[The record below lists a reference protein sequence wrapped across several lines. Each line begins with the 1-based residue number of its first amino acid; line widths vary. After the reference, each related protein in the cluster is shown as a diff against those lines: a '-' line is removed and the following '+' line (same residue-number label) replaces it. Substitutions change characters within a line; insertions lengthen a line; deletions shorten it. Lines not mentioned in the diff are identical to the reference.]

1 MTTSNYFKIVWHNIL
16 VFIIVILVTVGVTLT
31 FSLNEKTSY
40 QTSIVFT
47 VQEAST
53 SKTSTTEDEAYYS
66 MQIQKYF
73 ARNLEEWIK
82 IPATVQE
89 GNEIAGNNALNTLE
103 TKKSTTNNMQIIFT
117 TENKD
122 QIDNAI
128 LALTNVLESK
138 TQELNRTNKDKLS
151 FTITSAEPSISETAP
166 NLILNLLIGL
176 CAGILLA
183 LAAVFGLDL
192 LFDKLHTKKDAEK
205 LFKTKATTTIPSS
218 INRISPWDER
228 IADQFR
234 TIRAQ
239 LLHTVPNKKLTTLV
253 ASPTIPTS
261 PAISLNLALGFA
273 RAGIKTLLIDADLKN
288 PSLHEHF
295 DCLNKKGLSEVLKSP
310 SSLKSATQKTKEE
323 NLSLLPTGKKLAYPA
338 DTIAE
343 ADLKKLFTSIK
354 KNYQVI
360 IIHATPLDE
369 SDALPFL
376 DQTEAILLVTE
387 INKSTN
393 KSVVKAKNLLKN
405 YTIKKFLTVI
415 E

>member
-1 MTTSNYFKIVWHNIL
+1 MTTSNYFKIVWHNIF
-16 VFIIVILVTVGVTLT
+16 VFIIVILVTVGVTLA
-31 FSLNEKTSY
+31 FSLNEKASY
-40 QTSIVFT
+40 QTSVVFT

-53 SKTSTTEDEAYYS
+53 SKTSDTGDEAYYS

-89 GNEIAGNNALNTLE
+89 GNKIAGNSALNTLE
-103 TKKSTTNNMQIIFT
+103 IKKSTTNNIQVVFAT
-117 TENKD
+117 KDKD

-128 LALTNVLESK
+128 LALGNILEEK
-138 TQELNRTNKDKLS
+138 TQELNRTNKDELN
-151 FTITSAEPSISETAP
+151 FAITSAKPSTSENTP
-166 NLILNLLIGL
+166 NLILNLLIGF

-183 LAAVFGLDL
+183 LAAAFGLDL
-192 LFDKLHTKKDAEK
+192 LFDKLHTKKDAER
-205 LFKTKATTTIPSS
+205 LFKTKSTTTIPSS
-218 INRISPWDER
+218 INKSSPWSEE

-239 LLHTVPNKKLTTLV
+239 LLHATSNKKLIALV
-253 ASPTIPTS
+253 ANSTAPAS
-261 PAISLNLALGFA
+261 SAISLNLALSFA
-273 RAGIKTLLIDADLKN
+273 RAGVKTLLIDADLKN

-310 SSLKSATQKTKEE
+310 GSFKNAIQKTKEE

-343 ADLKKLFTSIK
+343 ADLEKLFTSIK
-354 KNYQVI
+354 KNYQAI

-369 SDALPFL
+369 SDALPLL
-376 DQTEAILLVTE
+376 DYTKTILLVTE

-393 KSVVKAKNLLKN
+393 KSVTKAKNLLKN
-405 YTIKKFLTVI
+405 YTIKKFLAVI